1 MRRSFIIAAALSLAV
16 SFSAVGRVG
25 GQRSSDENYLT
36 SAQQVKVGQFITNRY
51 PPLANVNFSVAIGAS
66 VPEGVAL
73 HSFAPEAEAISPKLH
88 DLGFIVVEEL
98 IALVDQRTRK
108 IVTVFPRWK

>member
-1 MRRSFIIAAALSLAV
+1 
-16 SFSAVGRVG
+16 
-25 GQRSSDENYLT
+25 
-36 SAQQVKVGQFITNRY
+36 
-51 PPLANVNFSVAIGAS
+51 